1 MHISLISLKLV
12 YPSGFFLHKQTE
24 VDLHVVFE
32 GLKDKK
38 IRSLGI

>member
-12 YPSGFFLHKQTE
+12 YPSGFFFCINRQ

-38 IRSLGI
+38 IGYLGV